1 MLIGRKEE
9 IRKLKDAYA
18 SKQSE
23 FVAVYGRRR
32 VGKTFLVR
40 EVFDYSFTFQ
50 HAGISKKP
58 LKIQL
63 MRFRASLVKQGFT
76 DCPKLVDWYE
86 AFDALEMLIN
96 RSKCKKKIIFL
107 DEAAWMETPKSN
119 FVSALENFWNAV
131 ASNRKDVLLIICA
144 SATSWIVK
152 TILKDRGGLHNR
164 VTKRIP
170 LAPFTLKEC
179 EEYVVKRGIK
189 LPRYQILNLYMVM
202 GGVALYWSL
211 LDKGLSVAQN
221 IDKLFFG
228 RNPELKGEFNELY
241 DALFKKPEPY
251 KKIITA
257 LGKKMD
263 GMTKAEIRKEGNIS
277 DGGVLSDRLR
287 ELEECGFIIS
297 SRSFHKAKKD
307 TTYRLIDNYTIFYF
321 KYLKDN
327 ERTEHFWTK
336 PIDPDSIRIW
346 SGLAFERVCMQHI
359 PQLKHAMG
367 ISAVATTEYS
377 WRSDP
382 KKKRSADEYG
392 AQIDLLIERGDGVIN
407 ICEIKWS
414 SVEYS
419 LTKEDVKNLANK
431 QETFEYQT
439 KTKSAIMITMV
450 TVFGVRHNMYY
461 DSIQSEITADN
472 LFE

>member
-1 MLIGRKEE
+1 
-9 IRKLKDAYA
+9 
-18 SKQSE
+18 
-23 FVAVYGRRR
+23 
-32 VGKTFLVR
+32 
-40 EVFDYSFTFQ
+40 
-50 HAGISKKP
+50 
-58 LKIQL
+58 
-63 MRFRASLVKQGFT
+63 
-76 DCPKLVDWYE
+76 
-86 AFDALEMLIN
+86 
-96 RSKCKKKIIFL
+96 
-107 DEAAWMETPKSN
+107 
-119 FVSALENFWNAV
+119 
-131 ASNRKDVLLIICA
+131 
-144 SATSWIVK
+144 
-152 TILKDRGGLHNR
+152 
-164 VTKRIP
+164 
-170 LAPFTLKEC
+170 
-179 EEYVVKRGIK
+179 
-189 LPRYQILNLYMVM
+189 
-202 GGVALYWSL
+202 
-211 LDKGLSVAQN
+211 
-221 IDKLFFG
+221 
-228 RNPELKGEFNELY
+228 
-241 DALFKKPEPY
+241 
-251 KKIITA
+251 
-257 LGKKMD
+257 
-263 GMTKAEIRKEGNIS
+263 
-277 DGGVLSDRLR
+277 
-287 ELEECGFIIS
+287 LEECGFIIS

-382 KKKRSADEYG
+382 KKKRSADEDG